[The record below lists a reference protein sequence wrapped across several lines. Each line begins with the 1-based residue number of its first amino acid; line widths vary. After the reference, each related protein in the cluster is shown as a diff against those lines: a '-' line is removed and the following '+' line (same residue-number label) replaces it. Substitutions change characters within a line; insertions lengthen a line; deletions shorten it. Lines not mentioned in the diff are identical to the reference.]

1 MSQSPSPSR
10 FSRVTVVGAGAVGCF
25 YGGMLAR
32 HGVDVTLIARP
43 QHVEAIAA
51 RGLYMNCQTFQE
63 YVPVRATTD
72 LSAAADA
79 DLVLLCVKSP
89 DTAATGQALRA
100 VLRPGTV
107 VLSLQN
113 GVDNVP
119 TLQGL
124 LPNPVFPAVVY
135 VATAM
140 EGPGQ
145 LKHNG
150 RGELVI
156 GAMTAT
162 GTPVLTAAQV
172 QHHQALLQDIAALFA
187 SAGVPCEISDRVK
200 DALWFKFLINCV
212 VNALSAIGQIEYGR
226 MVQVPEVRRLLS
238 QLTTEFL
245 AVAQAEGVHFD
256 RADVDDKFEGLYVSM
271 AGQRSSTAQDIG
283 RGKRTEIGHLNGLL
297 SRLGDQH
304 GIPTPTHQ
312 AMLALVKL
320 LEYTQADQA

>member
-1 MSQSPSPSR
+1 
-10 FSRVTVVGAGAVGCF
+10 
-25 YGGMLAR
+25 
-32 HGVDVTLIARP
+32 
-43 QHVEAIAA
+43 
-51 RGLYMNCQTFQE
+51 
-63 YVPVRATTD
+63 
-72 LSAAADA
+72 
-79 DLVLLCVKSP
+79 
-89 DTAATGQALRA
+89 
-100 VLRPGTV
+100 
-107 VLSLQN
+107 
-113 GVDNVP
+113 
-119 TLQGL
+119 
-124 LPNPVFPAVVY
+124 
-135 VATAM
+135 M

-156 GAMTAT
+156 GAMTAA
-162 GTPVLTAAQV
+162 GTPAPSQAQV
-172 QHHQALLQDIAALFA
+172 AHHQTLLQDIATLFA

-212 VNALSAIGQIEYGR
+212 VNAVSAIGQIEYGR
-226 MVQVPEVRRLLS
+226 MVQVPEIRRLLS

-283 RGKRTEIGHLNGLL
+283 RGKRTEIDHLNGLL

-320 LEYTQADQA
+320 LEYNQHSKA